1 MSFQPLNQ
9 NLEQTQDDY
18 SGVYFLGKVISNED
32 PLNLDRIKATVPGL
46 YDDSTGEL
54 PWIGPI
60 KSSPFGQGANW
71 GVHGSPAVGSD
82 VVIRL
87 QNGDTHHPVYQHIKA
102 KADPEFVSG
111 ESWGYKDP
119 FGNKFRCLSSGLV
132 ELVARSGVSITITP
146 DGQLNI
152 TASGDITASTNGALR
167 LSSVGETTLR
177 AEALTVSGNT
187 TFKDNVY
194 INGGLGVDGDSTM
207 SGHMSVGTIESN
219 GVNIGST
226 HKHPCPDGIT
236 GDPF

>member
-18 SGVYFLGKVISNED
+18 SGVYFLGKVISNKD

-60 KSSPFGQGANW
+60 KSSPFGQGAGW

-87 QNGDTHHPVYQHIKA
+87 QNGDTHHPVYQHIKT
-102 KADPEFVSG
+102 KADSEFPSG
-111 ESWGYKDP
+111 TTWGFRDS
-119 FGNKFRCLSSGLV
+119 FGNKFRCISDGFTEIVLK
-132 ELVARSGVSITITP
+132 AGVSITVSP
-146 DGQLNI
+146 DGVLSLV
-152 TASGDITASTNGALR
+152 AKGDINARTDGNLN
-167 LSSVGETTLR
+167 LESVGETNITAASLN
-177 AEALTVSGNT
+177 VSGNT
-187 TFKDNVY
+187 TFEDNVH
-194 INGGLGVDGDSTM
+194 INGGLGVDGTSNM
-207 SGHMSVGTIESN
+207 SGHMSVGTISSN
-219 GVNIGST
+219 GTNIGST